1 MKSSLRDEIGRVL
14 GSRVERAS
22 SVSGGDINEA
32 FSVEL
37 ADRRRAFVKYNA
49 AAPPGMFAAEAG
61 GLAWLAEPRVVAVP
75 GVIAVGEGYLV
86 LEWVDAGP
94 RTPRFDEDLGRK
106 LAALHASGA
115 PGFGHVQDNFIG
127 HLPQDNQSALD
138 WPTFY
143 RVRRLAPM
151 VERARGLL
159 GKSLVL
165 AFERLYLRLPE
176 LVGPVEPAARL
187 HGDMWGGNLHATAD
201 GEPCLVDPAVYG
213 GHREMDLAMM
223 KLFGGFGPRVFAAYQ
238 EACPLAPGHER
249 RVDLYQLYPLLVH
262 VNLFGA
268 SYVGAVG
275 RALQSN
281 L

>member
-1 MKSSLRDEIGRVL
+1 MKKSLRDEIGRAL
-14 GSRVERAS
+14 GSRVERVA

-49 AAPPGMFAAEAG
+49 DAPPGMFAAEAE
-61 GLAWLAEPRVVAVP
+61 GLAWLAAP
-75 GVIAVGEGYLV
+75 GVIALPSVIAVGDLYLV
-86 LEWVDAGP
+86 LELVAAGR
-94 RTPRFDEDLGRK
+94 RTPYFDEDLGRK

-127 HLPQDNQSALD
+127 RLPQDNRREPD

-143 RVRRLAPM
+143 RARRLAPM
-151 VERARGLL
+151 VERARSLL
-159 GKSLVL
+159 DTSMLA

-176 LVGPVEPAARL
+176 LVGSSEPAARL
-187 HGDMWGGNLHATAD
+187 HGDLWGGNLHATAD
-201 GEPCLVDPAVYG
+201 GEACLVDPAVYG

-223 KLFGGFGPRVFAAYQ
+223 MLFGGFGPRVFAAYH
-238 EACPLAPGHER
+238 EAFPLAPGYEQ

-262 VNLFGA
+262 VNLFGS
-268 SYVGAVG
+268 SYVGAVR
-275 RALQSN
+275 RALESN